1 MATLALA
8 LAVSQ
13 TGLTGGFLV
22 AANFAATAIGAY
34 IDNRLF
40 GPKPKGSSS
49 PQLVEIGITGASETD
64 VVPRVFGRARV
75 QGQIIW
81 VTKFTETTRTTKVSG
96 GKGSALGGG
105 SGKNTE
111 YLYSVSVA
119 YAICEGGPNTTLGRV
134 WADGDVLD
142 MGDYVYRFYEGS
154 ETQTA
159 DPKIVAVE
167 GYAPAFR
174 GTAYIVFED
183 LPLEKFGNRVP
194 QLAFEI
200 VRPLSGENTL
210 ENTLRAINL
219 IPATG
224 EFAYSTTVVNQIDQ
238 FGNSRAENSSLSKTQ
253 TNAEVSLKE
262 LFTVCPNL
270 EKINLVCAWFGN
282 DLRAGHCV
290 VEPRVESL
298 EKSTDPVQWSVSGL
312 TRSEVP
318 EVSTI
323 SGSPAYGGTP
333 SDQSILELISLA
345 CETYD
350 KEVWFYPFLLM
361 DIPSG
366 NALPNLGGEVGQPA
380 HPWRGRI
387 AVLDSS
393 QKTATALSEI
403 NNFFGSASPSDFTVT
418 ADSVSF
424 SGDPSDK
431 GYRRMILHYAH
442 LCALAANRLSDK
454 TKFRAFYV
462 GTEMVDLNRS
472 RSDNV
477 GTHPAVAQ
485 FIALLA
491 DVRSIFDAA
500 GLPHVQLSYAA
511 DWSEWCNHRPEDGSG
526 DVWFHLDPLWANS
539 NCDFVAI
546 DNYMPLSDW
555 RDGISHA
562 DYGSAQSIYDQAYLK
577 SRVEGGEYYDWF
589 YANDT
594 ARQTQARTPIADT
607 SGFDEPWVFRNKDIR
622 NWWLNTHRNRPAG
635 VRDVETTAWVPQSK
649 RIVFSEFGC
658 PAVDKASN
666 QPNVFF
672 DPKSSESQL
681 PYFSNGREDAQIQR
695 TYLLSVIEYWRDN
708 SPVGMLSSTE
718 LFAWTWDARPYPA
731 FPLNTSVWSDASNWR
746 LGHWLNGRLGTG
758 PLAEIVKE
766 ICAWSGLT
774 ENDLDLSEISDATTV
789 VDGYVVD
796 AVASSRDALEP
807 LITTYFLD
815 VFESGEKIKFRRR
828 GAFSISSVTIDE
840 MPAGESSPVS
850 VETIHVSELPAAVR
864 FSYSDKLRDYEVASV
879 ESRRNLGDSV
889 RVREISV
896 PLITDESRARTTVDI
911 LRQEIW
917 SAKDQHTFTLPISR
931 IALEPGDVVE
941 STFSQRTHRIKLTS
955 VDIGETLKVDGV
967 SFKPSIYGQWSQVDN
982 RGYGASVAVPGSGM
996 LYFMDLPQFSENESS
1011 PWAPRVAVY
1020 QNPFPTSVEVYEDT
1034 GTDTFSRAS
1043 ISISAQTGLLAE
1055 AFPPGDPRVVN
1066 RGAYLIVDWAD
1077 SAFQLLSAGEDV
1089 VRNGENA
1096 IAVRNG
1102 AGRWEIVKFL
1112 NAVPLTSRRYRLE
1125 GLFRGQFGTETDMGD
1140 PAPIGEPVVLLTSSS
1155 IFALDLTFER
1165 RRELINYLYGPGD
1178 RAIGSAFYKNAAHA
1192 GQQIGLLPYA
1202 VADLRYRREG
1212 TSTFF
1217 TWQRQT
1223 RINGEGLEDP
1233 MVPLNEEMEVYEY
1246 EVRDSGN
1253 ALVSN
1258 GVLMTNALTVE
1269 NFPIGDSLTIW
1280 QFSAAAGR
1288 GRPRTIFVGA

>member
-22 AANFAATAIGAY
+22 AANFAATAIGAF
-34 IDNRLF
+34 IDNKLF
-40 GPKPKGSSS
+40 GPRPKGSSS
-49 PQLVEIGITGASETD
+49 PQLAEIGITGASETD
-64 VVPRVFGRARV
+64 IVPRAFGRSRI

-81 VTKFTETTRTTKVSG
+81 VTKFTETKRTTKVSG

-105 SGKNTE
+105 SVKNTE

-119 YAICEGGPNTTLGRV
+119 YAISEGSSNTTLGRV
-134 WADGDVLD
+134 WADGDLLD
-142 MGDYVYRFYEGS
+142 IGDYTYRFYEGS

-174 GTAYIVFED
+174 GTAYVVFED

-200 VRPLSGENTL
+200 IRPLSGENTL
-210 ENTLRAINL
+210 ESTLRAINL

-224 EFAYSTTVVNQIDQ
+224 EFAYATTVVTQIDE

-253 TNAEVSLKE
+253 TNVEVSLKE

-270 EKINLVCAWFGN
+270 QKINLVCAWFGN
-282 DLRAGHCV
+282 DLRAGYCEI
-290 VEPRVESL
+290 EPKVESSQ
-298 EKSTDPVQWSVSGL
+298 KSTDPMSWSVSGI
-312 TRSEVP
+312 TRSETS
-318 EVSTI
+318 EVSKI
-323 SGSPAYGGTP
+323 SESPAYGGTP
-333 SDQSILELISLA
+333 SDQSILELISLT

-350 KEVWFYPFLLM
+350 KEIWFYPFLLM

-366 NALPNLGGEVGQPA
+366 NTLPTLGGGVGQPTY
-380 HPWRGRI
+380 PWRGRI
-387 AVLDSS
+387 GVLDSS
-393 QKTATALSEI
+393 QKNAAALSEI
-403 NNFFGSASPSDFTVT
+403 SSFFGSVSPSDFAVT
-418 ADSVSF
+418 TNSVTYVGS
-424 SGDPSDK
+424 SSDK

-442 LCALAANRLSDK
+442 LCALAANHLSDK

-462 GTEMVDLNRS
+462 GTEMVDLNRA
-472 RSDNV
+472 RSDNA

-485 FIALLA
+485 FVSLLA
-491 DVRSIFDAA
+491 DVRSIFDSA
-500 GLPHVQLSYAA
+500 GLSHVELSYAA
-511 DWSEWCNHRPEDGSG
+511 DWSEWCNHRPNDGSG
-526 DVWFHLDPLWANS
+526 DVWFHLDPLWANV
-539 NCDFVAI
+539 NCDFIAI

-555 RDGISHA
+555 REGISHA
-562 DYGSAQSIYDQAYLK
+562 DYSSAQSIYNQTYLK

-589 YANDT
+589 YANDS
-594 ARQTQARTPIADT
+594 ARETQMRTPIADT
-607 SGFDEPWVFRNKDIR
+607 SGFSEPWVFRNKDIR
-622 NWWLNTHRNRPAG
+622 NWWLNSHRNRPAG
-635 VRDVETTAWVPQSK
+635 VRAGVNTAWIPQSK

-658 PAVDKASN
+658 PAVDKGPN

-681 PYFSNGREDAQIQR
+681 PHFSNGREDAQIQR
-695 TYLLSVIEYWRDN
+695 SYLLSMLEYWRDN
-708 SPVGMLSSTE
+708 SPAGMISTGE
-718 LFAWTWDARPYPA
+718 MFAWTWDARPYPA

-758 PLAEIVKE
+758 PLAEIIKE

-774 ENDLDLSEISDATTV
+774 ENDLDLSEVSDAATI

-796 AVASSRDALEP
+796 AVTSSRDALEP
-807 LITTYFLD
+807 LITAYFLD
-815 VFESGEKIKFRRR
+815 VFESGDKIKFKKR
-828 GAFSISSVTIDE
+828 GSFSISSVDIQE

-879 ESRRNLGDSV
+879 ESKRSLGDSV
-889 RVREISV
+889 RVREVSV
-896 PLITDESRARTTVDI
+896 PLIMNESQARTTVDI

-917 SAKDQHTFTLPISR
+917 SSRDQHTFTLPISR

-941 STFSQRTHRIKLTS
+941 STFSERTHRIKITS
-955 VDIGETLKVDGV
+955 VDIGETLSIDGV

-982 RGYGASVAVPGSGM
+982 RGYSATIAVPGSGV

-1011 PWAPRVAVY
+1011 PWAPRGAVY
-1020 QNPFPTSVEVYEDT
+1020 QNPFPTSVEIYEDT

-1043 ISISAQTGLLAE
+1043 ASISSQTGLLAE
-1055 AFPPGDPRVVN
+1055 SLPAGDPRVIN
-1066 RGAYLIVDWAD
+1066 RGDYLVVDWAD
-1077 SAFQLLSAGEDV
+1077 SAFQLLSSGEDV

-1102 AGRWEIVKFL
+1102 SGRWEIIKFL
-1112 NAVPLTSRRYRLE
+1112 TSVPLTSRRYRLE

-1140 PAPIGEPVVLLTSSS
+1140 PTPVGEPVVLLDSSS
-1155 IFALDLTFER
+1155 LFSLNITFER

-1178 RAIGSAFYKNAAHA
+1178 RPIGSAFYKNVSHA

-1202 VADLRYRREG
+1202 VADFRYTREG
-1212 TSTFF
+1212 INTFF

-1223 RINGEGLEDP
+1223 RLNGEGLEDP
-1233 MVPLNEEMEVYEY
+1233 IVPLNEEAEVYEY
-1246 EVRDSGN
+1246 EVRDNSN
-1253 ALVSN
+1253 ALISN
-1258 GVLMTNALTVE
+1258 GALTVNALTVA
-1269 NFPIGDSLTIW
+1269 NFPIGGSLTIW
-1280 QFSAAAGR
+1280 QLSAAAGR
-1288 GRPRTIFVGA
+1288 GRPRSVIVGV